1 MLSVA
6 LTGNV
11 AAGKTRVAELFRRWG
26 ATIIDA
32 DQLVRE
38 VQAPGTPEFSAIVA
52 RFGPAVV
59 APDGTLD
66 RAGVRARVFTDPAA
80 RHALEAIVH
89 PAVARRREQ
98 LLVEARH
105 RGDRVV
111 VSDIPLLFETL
122 DPAGFDAVVLVD
134 APEPVRLER
143 LVRERGLSPEEARR
157 VTAAQWPAE
166 RKRAWRDSAGRGALV
181 IENEGDL
188 ATLERRARAVWK
200 ALVALA
206 R

>member
-1 MLSVA
+1 
-6 LTGNV
+6 
-11 AAGKTRVAELFRRWG
+11 
-26 ATIIDA
+26 
-32 DQLVRE
+32 
-38 VQAPGTPEFSAIVA
+38 
-52 RFGPAVV
+52 
-59 APDGTLD
+59 
-66 RAGVRARVFTDPAA
+66 
-80 RHALEAIVH
+80 
-89 PAVARRREQ
+89 
-98 LLVEARH
+98 
-105 RGDRVV
+105 VV